1 VTMVMSDIRARRV
14 GLVLVSTLL
23 VLLASEGPAFALP
36 DTPDPSLSLNRTIRT
51 TPFVGGST
59 SMRDHE
65 GSAYVPRDNSLWLVD
80 DNANAVYEVDATTGA
95 LKRMIPRAD
104 FNAAPRFGGGSAA
117 GTSRTDD
124 FESFAYDQTNDRL
137 YLFSG
142 PCCTGSILPT
152 AFRLT
157 RQSGLLQVES
167 HQPLASGANYTAS
180 AWNPADGLVYVGVSS
195 TLRTYRY
202 ETNTAG
208 PTFGV
213 PTLSGIL
220 GMGFSATGAD
230 LFVVTSAEALR
241 RVDWATKTLV
251 PGWSFDLTPFDVRD
265 SRGVELI
272 GDQLFVSDGSDSR
285 PDGPLKY
292 AIFVFDVTGAEPVAP
307 SASFT
312 ANPSTGVAP
321 LSVTFNNTTT
331 GSTPMTWAWDFDED
345 GTTDSTAQNPGHVF
359 NTPGTYT
366 VELTATNSVGSDTTT
381 RDVVVTE
388 SQPPSDLVGNPGFEA
403 NTAGWGVTGS
413 GTGVALTRVTA
424 PVHSGA
430 GAALLRNDA
439 TGTRKCVLNDEPNWV
454 TTTQA
459 GLYTA
464 SIWVRGDASGA
475 QIKINVREFNGGSQL
490 RSRTK
495 TYTLTTSWQLLS
507 ITHTA
512 LSPGTSTI
520 DLQVFLPKAQAPP
533 GVCFYADDASI
544 TRS

>member
-1 VTMVMSDIRARRV
+1 MVITGIRARRI
-14 GLVLVSTLL
+14 GLVLLSTLL
-23 VLLASEGPAFALP
+23 LLLASEGPALALP

-51 TPFVGGST
+51 TPFVGSST

-95 LKRMIPRAD
+95 LKRMIPRTD
-104 FNAAPRFGGGSAA
+104 FNAAPRFGGGPAA

-157 RQSGLLQVES
+157 RQGGLLQVES

-180 AWNPADGLVYVGVSS
+180 AWNPADGLVHVGVGS

-213 PTLSGIL
+213 PTLTGIL
-220 GMGFSATGAD
+220 GMGFSSNGAD
-230 LFVVTSAEALR
+230 LFVVTSAEALK

-272 GDQLFVSDGSDSR
+272 GNQLFVSDGADSR
-285 PDGPLKY
+285 PAGSLKY
-292 AIFVFDVTGAEPVAP
+292 AVFVFDVQGDAPVAP

-331 GSTPMTWAWDFDED
+331 GSTPMTWGWDFDED
-345 GTTDSTAQNPGHVF
+345 GTTDSTAQNPSHVF

-366 VELTATNSVGSDTTT
+366 VELTATNSVGSDTTS

-413 GTGVALTRVTA
+413 GTGVALTRVTT
-424 PVHSGA
+424 PVHSGV
-430 GAALLRNDA
+430 GAALLRNNA

-459 GLYTA
+459 GLYTG

-475 QIKINVREFNGGSQL
+475 QIKINVREFDGGSQL

-495 TYTLTTSWQLLS
+495 TYMLTTSWQLLS
-507 ITHTA
+507 ITHNA
-512 LSPGTSTI
+512 LSPGASTI